1 MQQKHS
7 KIKPDSGKEKF
18 KLKKEKTIEQ
28 KRKIQN
34 IKMFFLRPEV
44 ALFIPIIILCI
55 YTQSQK
61 PNFLTWRYFS
71 SILMA
76 SSYIGTATIGIAI
89 ITLVGETDLS
99 VGLSGTLAGV
109 IAGYAV
115 QNFGA
120 GVFGYV
126 LVGLVFGVCVGLLN
140 GYLIT
145 HFKLPAW
152 IVTMAVMYICDGFSN
167 FITNGV
173 PISLKSLGVSD
184 FFSARPLGLNWIFII
199 FVMLLVLTDI
209 LIRCTKLGYQIT
221 AVGGNAKAALMAGID
236 VNKIKIIAFVLCSVF
251 SVIGGLFDGFN
262 NGTVK
267 AGIGSGRNFRA
278 VTACAIGG
286 MIAGEGTILG
296 TAIGVL
302 LFHVLW
308 YALRILEVDTNQQL
322 VFIGVALIASVL
334 LSSIRKKIE
343 EKNLATMSE

>member
-1 MQQKHS
+1 M
-7 KIKPDSGKEKF
+7 D
-18 KLKKEKTIEQ
+18 
-28 KRKIQN
+28 
-34 IKMFFLRPEV
+34 
-44 ALFIPIIILCI
+44 A
-55 YTQSQK
+55 
-61 PNFLTWRYFS
+61 
-71 SILMA
+71 
-76 SSYIGTATIGIAI
+76 
-89 ITLVGETDLS
+89 
-99 VGLSGTLAGV
+99 
-109 IAGYAV
+109 
-115 QNFGA
+115 
-120 GVFGYV
+120 
-126 LVGLVFGVCVGLLN
+126 
-140 GYLIT
+140 
-145 HFKLPAW
+145 
-152 IVTMAVMYICDGFSN
+152 
-167 FITNGV
+167 
-173 PISLKSLGVSD
+173 LGVSD

>member
-1 MQQKHS
+1 MKT
-7 KIKPDSGKEKF
+7 EKS
-18 KLKKEKTIEQ
+18 IEQ

-44 ALFIPIIILCI
+44 ALFVPIILLCI

-71 SILMA
+71 SIFMA

-115 QNFGA
+115 QNYGA
-120 GVFGYV
+120 GLPAFVLIGLALGVFIGFV
-126 LVGLVFGVCVGLLN
+126 N

-152 IVTMAVMYICDGFSN
+152 IVTMAMMYICDGFSN
-167 FITNGV
+167 FITQGV
-173 PISLKSLGVSD
+173 PLKLSSLGISD
-184 FFSARPLGLNWIFII
+184 FFSERPLGLNWIFIF
-199 FVMLLVLTDI
+199 FVILLIITDI
-209 LIRCTKLGYQIT
+209 LIRKTKLGYQIT

-236 VNKIKIIAFVLCSVF
+236 VNKVKIIAFILCSVF
-251 SVIGGLFDGFN
+251 SVIAGIFDGFN
-262 NGTVK
+262 NGTVM

-286 MIAGEGTILG
+286 VIAGEGTILG

-322 VFIGVALIASVL
+322 IFIGVALIASVL

-343 EKNLATMSE
+343 EKNLANMSE

>member
-1 MQQKHS
+1 M
-7 KIKPDSGKEKF
+7 
-18 KLKKEKTIEQ
+18 KKEKTIEQ
-28 KRKIQN
+28 KRRIQN

-44 ALFIPIIILCI
+44 ALFIPIILLCI

-99 VGLSGTLAGV
+99 VGLSGTLAGIV
-109 IAGYAV
+109 AGYAV
-115 QNFGA
+115 QNYGA
-120 GVFGYV
+120 GLPAFILIGLALGV
-126 LVGLVFGVCVGLLN
+126 LIGLVN

-152 IVTMAVMYICDGFSN
+152 IVTMAMMYICDGFSS
-167 FITNGV
+167 FITQGV
-173 PISLKSLGVSD
+173 PLKLSSLGISD
-184 FFSARPLGLNWIFII
+184 FFSDRPLGLNWIFIFFAI
-199 FVMLLVLTDI
+199 LLVITDV
-209 LIRCTKLGYQIT
+209 LIRKTKLGYQIT

-236 VNKIKIIAFVLCSVF
+236 VNKVKVIAFILCSVF
-251 SVIGGLFDGFN
+251 SVIAGLFDGFN
-262 NGTVK
+262 NGTVM

-286 MIAGEGTILG
+286 VIAGEGTILG

-322 VFIGVALIASVL
+322 IFIGVALIASVL

-343 EKNLATMSE
+343 EKNLANLSE